1 MSIRIRKTKKG
12 LRFDAVISKTIS
24 GGKRK
29 RIIRTFKSQNQA
41 QKFFSD
47 QKNKINRQGLASVDD
62 FIFDADISFA
72 SAFKTWA
79 LKYKN
84 PHVVNSTRANINNTF
99 IHIKKMFKNIKL
111 IDIRPSMIQRFFD
124 IQGQHYSKETVNKRK
139 SHISLFFYIL
149 HRRRFYQQKSGS
161 ECYFDCSRR
170 FKKGQKTK
178 KVYSIKDLRTLHD
191 YLMNKTDLTGAERI
205 ILLMSETGM
214 RSAEARAL
222 TLDRI
227 DFANSLLKIDRS
239 WDSIDHCFK
248 PTKNRKCRYVTISDN
263 LKNKIQSFHLF
274 SEDFI
279 GTNREGYPM
288 STNAI
293 NKRLR
298 YLADDLKISVR
309 TSHALRR
316 SYASLLFEQGIEIT
330 AVSELLGHSSIQVTE
345 NFYLK
350 LFPENR
356 NKANIQVKKLFNN
369 F

>member
-84 PHVVNSTRANINNTF
+84 PHVVNSTQANINNTF

-139 SHISLFFYIL
+139 SHISLFFKFCIDEGLINKNPVANVIL
-149 HRRRFYQQKSGS
+149 TARDDLKRPEDQ
-161 ECYFDCSRR
+161 
-170 FKKGQKTK
+170 